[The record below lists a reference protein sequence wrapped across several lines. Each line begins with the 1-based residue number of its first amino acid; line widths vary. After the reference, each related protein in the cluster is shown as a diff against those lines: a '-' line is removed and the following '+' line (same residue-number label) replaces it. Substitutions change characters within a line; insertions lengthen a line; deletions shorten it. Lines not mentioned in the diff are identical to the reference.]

1 MQLKNSWYSL
11 SPLCH
16 IYSFHTGRGNSD
28 HSSWCKNGSLDIPFY
43 PEQIIII
50 LGSERKFVTFV
61 PSASVGKVIY

>member
-1 MQLKNSWYSL
+1 M
-11 SPLCH
+11 
-16 IYSFHTGRGNSD
+16 T
-28 HSSWCKNGSLDIPFY
+28 FY